1 VSPPCNAI
9 TIVIVDDDTSF
20 RSGLAA
26 NLEDDGH
33 VVGQYDDPKAVPPD
47 LLQRALVVVVTD
59 YQMAETDGLTFADNV
74 HAVWSQAA
82 IVLATA
88 YWTVEIEAAVAARSF
103 VALCRKPVD
112 YDDLHELMHR
122 MVGGA

>member
-9 TIVIVDDDTSF
+9 TVVVVDDDTSF

-47 LLQRALVVVVTD
+47 LLQRAQVVVTD
-59 YQMAETDGLTFADNV
+59 YHMAETDGLTFADNV
-74 HAVWSQAA
+74 HAVWPQAA

-122 MVGGA
+122 MVAGA